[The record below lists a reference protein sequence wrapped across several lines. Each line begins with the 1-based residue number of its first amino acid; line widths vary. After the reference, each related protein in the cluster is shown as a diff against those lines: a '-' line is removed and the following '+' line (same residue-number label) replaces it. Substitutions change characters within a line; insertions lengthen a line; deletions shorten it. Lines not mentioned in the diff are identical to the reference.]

1 MSREKSPKSLI
12 ASWRDKKLVRLK
24 LLKER
29 GVLEALIV
37 FFCNLIGFFW
47 NLILQV
53 FKSKYDIYFRDKNI
67 YLCHVI

>member
-12 ASWRDKKLVRLK
+12 DSWRDKKLVRLK

-37 FFCNLIGFFW
+37 FFCNLIGFFG
-47 NLILQV
+47 I
-53 FKSKYDIYFRDKNI
+53 
-67 YLCHVI
+67 